1 MRVRFEAH
9 THFIDCFLKHKRK
22 VRKLQALFHYNSS
35 KIGVA
40 VADIFNHGTSFRS
53 VTIPLKL
60 SLPLRFTSSYYD
72 CRYPSRGEQKF
83 RDFMT
88 SS

>member
-1 MRVRFEAH
+1 MRITF
-9 THFIDCFLKHKRK
+9 HFIDSFLKY
-22 VRKLQALFHYNSS
+22 KLKIGKLKALLYYNFS

-40 VADIFNHGTSFRS
+40 VADTFNQGTSFS
-53 VTIPLKL
+53 SIIIGMPLH
-60 SLPLRFTSSYYD
+60 STSSYHD
-72 CRYPSRGEQKF
+72 SINRNPSRGEQKF